1 MHSNND
7 EKKAFLSA
15 VRANDRAVVC
25 EFINQAI
32 AANSD
37 ETALNNER
45 HISPSRPNR
54 SISVDYVKD
63 GIYECI
69 NEHISSGMFSL
80 LLNAYLR
87 IEESSESRV
96 RQLNFFLT
104 RAISKQQI
112 EMVNLLLA
120 VQETNPNG
128 DGIYEQPLKIAYH
141 HKNYQIFCALLNH
154 PKINVNKMR
163 PWINSS
169 VDVTI
174 LTQIMYY
181 SGGTV

>member
-63 GIYECI
+63 
-69 NEHISSGMFSL
+69 
-80 LLNAYLR
+80 R
-87 IEESSESRV
+87 IDESSESRV

-141 HKNYQIFCALLNH
+141 HKIYQIFCALLNH
-154 PKINVNKMR
+154 PK
-163 PWINSS
+163 
-169 VDVTI
+169 
-174 LTQIMYY
+174 
-181 SGGTV
+181 